1 MGISYYHIRFLLCRS
16 LPSDYDIHNPPE
28 AITPFLEDIMLT
40 DITTHVMADIAV
52 FLGEF
57 RF

>member
-1 MGISYYHIRFLLCRS
+1 MGISYYHIRFMLCRS

-28 AITPFLEDIMLT
+28 AITTFLEYIMLT
-40 DITTHVMADIAV
+40 DITTHVMADIGV
-52 FLGEF
+52 FLGEI